1 MVNAPLSPDLPP
13 MKPLLQLWEE
23 PIQQWEGISEGA
35 QRAWLSKSTHSV
47 GGIDIRR
54 QESWLLN
61 LYSASHSPCLLPPC
75 FSSLSPRPTP
85 HVKLCVCHCCSH
97 AGRRAR
103 DPGDQLSWLLVP
115 RPVSLGCG
123 FLFA

>member
-1 MVNAPLSPDLPP
+1 MPLCLQISPHEASASV
-13 MKPLLQLWEE
+13 MEE
-23 PIQQWEGISEGA
+23 PIQKWEGISEGL
-35 QRAWLSKSTHSV
+35 QRAGLSKSTHSV
-47 GGIDIRR
+47 AGIIRH
-54 QESWLLN
+54 QNAGVLTLKSLLC
-61 LYSASHSPCLLPPC
+61 LTQPLSPPTLL
-75 FSSLSPRPTP
+75 FLSLSPRPTP

-97 AGRRAR
+97 AGKRAR